1 MSNEEKLQLKKLK
14 SFDDPKD
21 ILIELLRNKKIEL
34 NFDIGIDDAFEGKII
49 DDRHIVLITPKDEL
63 FKNLYGEGVYTK
75 IYQLKRVLSLFNDN
89 DEIRIQTHRE
99 ANNPFCITHKNKM
112 VWIAPMVDVEEDDG
126 E

>member
-1 MSNEEKLQLKKLK
+1 MSNEERLQLKKLK

-34 NFDIGIDDAFEGKII
+34 NFDIGIEGFEGKII
-49 DDRHIVLITPKDEL
+49 DDRHLVLITPKDEL
-63 FKNLYGEGVYTK
+63 FKDLYGEGVYTR

-89 DEIRIQTHRE
+89 DEIRIQIHRE
-99 ANNPFCITHKNKM
+99 AENPLCITHKDKM